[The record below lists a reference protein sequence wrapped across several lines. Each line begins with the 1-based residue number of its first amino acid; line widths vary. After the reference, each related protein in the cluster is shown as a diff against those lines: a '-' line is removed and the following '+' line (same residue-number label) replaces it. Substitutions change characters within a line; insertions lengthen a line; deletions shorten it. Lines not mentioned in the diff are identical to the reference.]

1 MANQIKI
8 PATASNRA
16 VQKMTIPW
24 DDGSGNNLYLNFDPE
39 FVGTQDVI
47 ITSDENPKDE
57 SRTKNLVFKTST
69 PGLSSGK
76 QSQATLEIV
85 QTPSV
90 ITYELQLQSVTGS
103 GSIDDNNKS
112 QVNVPAG
119 GGSVS
124 LVFRVAKYINGKFD
138 SYYQSNITRGV
149 IHSDTSAYDWVKF
162 ESGNEFSVDSRGTT
176 EGEARSTGAIKYTWN
191 NGDKLNPVQASMNVI
206 VQQEANVK
214 TLTALRVQGQGTLSD
229 VPARGDTAYD
239 PLKYWKGY
247 TIMGTYSYTSGIS
260 WEGTGGL
267 NTDEWR
273 LIYTQAPPTSIASLG
288 ATPKARS
295 RVDNFEWR
303 VQSIENPSVQS
314 QKLTME
320 IYQEANSIYSIQEF
334 EIHPN
339 LYKIPVVIKNSSE
352 VNQND
357 TYYEASKDPEGDYNI
372 KAMIPAGG
380 GTANWVLEDTEY
392 PLDGTRLA
400 GALVFTLNKYTMTSG
415 ASVTTPITNLDLDNN
430 SAYNAVGVFKGNRHG
445 SIPTSWSK
453 SNRGT
458 TPGDE
463 NVVQKSFKAGQLLF
477 YTRDLDKNIL
487 STNPSFNY
495 TIVQEANYIVDM
507 PNINLTSLIDSSY
520 LEVGS
525 AAGGSTYINDN
536 PFNGLG
542 IPAGSTF
549 TSGSKTTSAT
559 YVDMTGIWEAI
570 GKYGVKLIAE
580 FTAAQAPYT
589 FADGSTDEFDLTEAF
604 RGKPYNSS
612 VEFIKGFKN
621 LGTTVTQVSNVTA
634 IRFRMEAT
642 DTHSGTS
649 TELTSTSYAIQQAAN
664 NKYENKV
671 MFVPLEGAV
680 PSTINDLTKMMDSG
694 NYVPSSG
701 LLSYQ
706 VPHISGSQLEEYFA
720 IWKFTA
726 YTSKAYSN
734 ASQGYSQGTELE
746 GYDIGEL
753 AGGGLPMCDWQDA
766 TYEIDNNPNEYGYV
780 KFIWYSGDK
789 TTVDINITNRGGAT
803 GIFRYT
809 INNL

>member
-1 MANQIKI
+1 MANQIKL
-8 PATASNRA
+8 PATASTRA

-69 PGLSSGK
+69 PGLSSGQ

-90 ITYELQLQSVTGS
+90 ITYELQLQDVTGS
-103 GSIDDNNKS
+103 GSIDDTNES
-112 QVNVPAG
+112 QVNIPAG
-119 GGSVS
+119 GGLVS

-138 SYYQSNITRGV
+138 SYYQSNITRGI
-149 IHSDTSAYDWVKF
+149 IHSDTSAYNWVKF
-162 ESGNEFSVDSRGTT
+162 ERGNEFSVDSRGIT
-176 EGEARSTGAIKYTWN
+176 EGVVRSTGAIQYTWN
-191 NGDKLNPVQASMNVI
+191 NGDKLNPIQVSMSVI

-214 TLTALRVQGQGTLSD
+214 TITALSILNSGTLQD
-229 VPARGDTAYD
+229 VPASGVTSYD
-239 PLKYWKGY
+239 PTKYWAGY
-247 TIMGTYSYTSGIS
+247 TIGVTYSYTSGVT
-260 WEGTGGL
+260 WEGAGGL

-303 VQSIENPSVQS
+303 VQAIGNTSIQS
-314 QKLTME
+314 EKLTMD
-320 IYQEANSIYSIQEF
+320 IYQEANYVSKVGSFYILQTLLPYLFKVCNKTGIDYGD
-334 EIHPN
+334 P
-339 LYKIPVVIKNSSE
+339 
-352 VNQND
+352 
-357 TYYEASKDPEGDYNI
+357 TYFSLEEGDDFNNTWN
-372 KAMIPAGG
+372 AMILLPASGG
-380 GTANWVLEDTEY
+380 YAEVIPPSTFLGNSMPVEGWGIRDI
-392 PLDGTRLA
+392 
-400 GALVFTLNKYTMTSG
+400 TMTSG
-415 ASVTTPITNLDLDNN
+415 STISKLTNLDLKNEPD
-430 SAYNAVGVFKGNRHG
+430 YQVKMVPG
-445 SIPTSWSK
+445 SIQNFNTL
-453 SNRGT
+453 
-458 TPGDE
+458 
-463 NVVQKSFKAGQLLF
+463 NVDSLGSTVKDQSLAAGQGEEEKAFSMYTLNIQNKVTDETLTSKDCLF
-477 YTRDLDKNIL
+477 AQ
-487 STNPSFNY
+487 F
-495 TIVQEANYIVDM
+495 QEANHIVKLPSTGFAVAIDPSYIRDGGADGS
-507 PNINLTSLIDSSY
+507 NSTINANCLNTIQIPP
-520 LEVGS
+520 GS
-525 AAGGSTYINDN
+525 V
-536 PFNGLG
+536 L
-542 IPAGSTF
+542 
-549 TSGSKTTSAT
+549 TSGSTLGAVYGDVELGMLVNKYGLELYGEFGGGQPSYEFAGLNNNPTRFNFGQLTSNVGNL
-559 YVDMTGIWEAI
+559 YVDF
-570 GKYGVKLIAE
+570 V
-580 FTAAQAPYT
+580 
-589 FADGSTDEFDLTEAF
+589 
-604 RGKPYNSS
+604 
-612 VEFIKGFKN
+612 KGFSN
-621 LGTTVTQVSNVTA
+621 LGTVETP
-634 IRFRMEAT
+634 R
-642 DTHSGTS
+642 
-649 TELTSTSYAIQQAAN
+649 TSYDTLVVTMKATNPHTGEEDVKTGTPIKLYQAAN
-664 NKYENKV
+664 VKYENKV

-753 AGGGLPMCDWQDA
+753 AGGGLAMCDWQDA
-766 TYEIDNNPNEYGYV
+766 TYEIDDPNEYGYV

-789 TTVDINITNRGGAT
+789 TTVSVNITNRGGAE